1 MSQIPDEVLSFSM
14 LFGSKQHRE
23 YQEIVLC
30 KWLNPSFGSRV
41 GGQNN
46 VIFSRRIYLKI
57 ELSSQRREM
66 LFFQPAIRQFLFLAR
81 ENSPAPQ
88 KIAWT
93 QVTFVLDYHL
103 GCVTSRANQ
112 QLQHHFEVN
121 SCSHTRPQLLFSQLL
136 RVVLKFSQLFP
147 NKTNSFLLNSH
158 QNHTEVVR
166 TSLFSPSPTT
176 HYPPPPPGLLS
187 MCYCLL
193 FVFLRVI
200 IVTTQVEWT
209 FLIWILQ

>member
-66 LFFQPAIRQFLFLAR
+66 LFFQPAIRRFLFWR
-81 ENSPAPQ
+81 G
-88 KIAWT
+88 KI
-93 QVTFVLDYHL
+93 
-103 GCVTSRANQ
+103 
-112 QLQHHFEVN
+112 
-121 SCSHTRPQLLFSQLL
+121 
-136 RVVLKFSQLFP
+136 
-147 NKTNSFLLNSH
+147 
-158 QNHTEVVR
+158 
-166 TSLFSPSPTT
+166 PSPPKKSPERRLLLVLTT
-176 HYPPPPPGLLS
+176 NMAAWRHVQTSNYNIISRQTAVHILGLSSCFRSCFVFFYNFLNCFRTKRTPFCSTVIKTTLKLWEHRFSVLVLPLITPPPPGLLS

>member
-66 LFFQPAIRQFLFLAR
+66 LFFQPAIRQFLFWR
-81 ENSPAPQ
+81 G
-88 KIAWT
+88 KI
-93 QVTFVLDYHL
+93 
-103 GCVTSRANQ
+103 
-112 QLQHHFEVN
+112 
-121 SCSHTRPQLLFSQLL
+121 
-136 RVVLKFSQLFP
+136 
-147 NKTNSFLLNSH
+147 
-158 QNHTEVVR
+158 
-166 TSLFSPSPTT
+166 
-176 HYPPPPPGLLS
+176 PPPPKKSPERRL
-187 MCYCLL
+187 LL
-193 FVFLRVI
+193 FLTTTLAAWRHVQTSNKITTSFRGKQLFTYSASALVFAAASCSFI
-200 IVTTQVEWT
+200 IFSTVSEQNELLFAQQSSKPHWSCENIA
-209 FLIWILQ
+209 FQS

>member
-66 LFFQPAIRQFLFLAR
+66 AFFQPAIRRFLFWRGKIPPPLPKNRLNAGYFCSWLPPWLR
-81 ENSPAPQ
+81 DVTCKPA
-88 KIAWT
+88 IT
-93 QVTFVLDYHL
+93 
-103 GCVTSRANQ
+103 TSFRGK
-112 QLQHHFEVN
+112 QLFTYSASALVFAAA
-121 SCSHTRPQLLFSQLL
+121 SCSFIIFSTVSEQNELLFAQQPSKPHWSCENIAFQ
-136 RVVLKFSQLFP
+136 S
-147 NKTNSFLLNSH
+147 SSYH
-158 QNHTEVVR
+158 
-166 TSLFSPSPTT
+166 SL
-176 HYPPPPPGLLS
+176 PPPPPHTHTHTHKHTHPRVIK
-187 MCYCLL
+187 YVLL
-193 FVFLRVI
+193 F
-200 IVTTQVEWT
+200 IVCVP
-209 FLIWILQ
+209 